1 MARYKSWSNLRKQL
15 NGMLCEELRGRV
27 DYFLTYYREVH
38 NSYGR
43 AAIRLDGR
51 ELCAFSWT
59 DMYAQDRDVDALWR
73 ETGVWDSSAP
83 ELREKWDRG
92 CVYCEKDF
100 TGAATEYLNMS
111 VDEALGSS
119 DMIIRCLAVM
129 DRRVGKRTLRKIRDS
144 GEYLTLPDWVRQF
157 YELRLNIKNDSAH
170 S

>member
-1 MARYKSWSNLRKQL
+1 MARYKSWSGLRKQL
-15 NGMLCEELRGRV
+15 TDMLCEELHGRI

-43 AAIRLDGR
+43 AAILLDGR
-51 ELCAFSWT
+51 ELCAFSWR
-59 DMYAQDRDVDALWR
+59 DMYTQEHDTDELWR

-83 ELREKWDRG
+83 ELKEKWDRG

-100 TGAATEYLNMS
+100 TRAATEYLSMPIA
-111 VDEALGSS
+111 EALGSS
-119 DMIIRCLAVM
+119 DMIIRCLAIT
-129 DRRVGKRTLRKIRDS
+129 DRRVGKRTLKRIADS